1 MQQHA
6 SKTQAPQF
14 FRHCKSTH
22 IRDNIATDL
31 SNFMPVER
39 LNVAPAPAGLTA
51 VNYSTRKPQRVTI
64 TVPYRVYA
72 ALLQE
77 SDYQGRSLSNLAS
90 VWLEQQTLKT
100 GQAL

>member
-1 MQQHA
+1 M
-6 SKTQAPQF
+6 
-14 FRHCKSTH
+14 
-22 IRDNIATDL
+22 
-31 SNFMPVER
+31 
-39 LNVAPAPAGLTA
+39 
-51 VNYSTRKPQRVTI
+51 NYSTRKPQRVTI

-77 SDYQGRSLSNLAS
+77 SDYQGRSLSKLAS

>member
-1 MQQHA
+1 M
-6 SKTQAPQF
+6 
-14 FRHCKSTH
+14 STH
-22 IRDNIATDL
+22 IRDNIATDP
-31 SNFMPVER
+31 SNFMPIEG
-39 LNVAPAPAGLTA
+39 LNVAPGKAELTA

>member
-1 MQQHA
+1 MWG
-6 SKTQAPQF
+6 TIAP
-14 FRHCKSTH
+14 S
-22 IRDNIATDL
+22 L
-31 SNFMPVER
+31 SNSMPVQR
-39 LNVAPAPAGLTA
+39 LDIAPGKTALTA

-100 GQAL
+100 GQAI

>member
-1 MQQHA
+1 MWD
-6 SKTQAPQF
+6 TIAP
-14 FRHCKSTH
+14 S
-22 IRDNIATDL
+22 L
-31 SNFMPVER
+31 SNSMPVQR
-39 LNVAPAPAGLTA
+39 LDIAPNKTALTA

-100 GQAL
+100 GQAI

>member
-1 MQQHA
+1 M
-6 SKTQAPQF
+6 
-14 FRHCKSTH
+14 STH
-22 IRDNIATDL
+22 IRDNIATDP
-31 SNFMPVER
+31 SNFMPIEG
-39 LNVAPAPAGLTA
+39 LNIAPGKAESTA

-77 SDYQGRSLSNLAS
+77 SDYQGGSLSNLAS

>member
-1 MQQHA
+1 M
-6 SKTQAPQF
+6 
-14 FRHCKSTH
+14 
-22 IRDNIATDL
+22 RDTIATDL
-31 SNFMPVER
+31 SNSMPVER
-39 LNVAPAPAGLTA
+39 FNVAPTKAALTGM
-51 VNYSTRKPQRVTI
+51 NYSTQKPQRVTI

-77 SDYQGRSLSNLAS
+77 SDSQGRSLSNLAS

>member
-1 MQQHA
+1 M
-6 SKTQAPQF
+6 
-14 FRHCKSTH
+14 STH
-22 IRDNIATDL
+22 IRDNIATDP
-31 SNFMPVER
+31 SNFMPIEG
-39 LNVAPAPAGLTA
+39 LNIAPGKAELTA

-90 VWLEQQTLKT
+90 IWLEQQTLKT

>member
-1 MQQHA
+1 M
-6 SKTQAPQF
+6 
-14 FRHCKSTH
+14 STH
-22 IRDNIATDL
+22 IRDNIATDP
-31 SNFMPVER
+31 SNFMPIEG
-39 LNVAPAPAGLTA
+39 LNIAPGKAESNA

>member
-1 MQQHA
+1 
-6 SKTQAPQF
+6 
-14 FRHCKSTH
+14 
-22 IRDNIATDL
+22 
-31 SNFMPVER
+31 MPVER
-39 LNVAPAPAGLTA
+39 LNIAPDKTALTS

>member
-1 MQQHA
+1 MWG
-6 SKTQAPQF
+6 T
-14 FRHCKSTH
+14 
-22 IRDNIATDL
+22 IATDL
-31 SNFMPVER
+31 SNFVPVER
-39 LNVAPAPAGLTA
+39 LNVAPIKAVLPA
-51 VNYSTRKPQRVTI
+51 VNYSRRKPQRVTI

-100 GQAL
+100 GRAL

>member
-1 MQQHA
+1 MWE
-6 SKTQAPQF
+6 T
-14 FRHCKSTH
+14 
-22 IRDNIATDL
+22 IATDL
-31 SNFMPVER
+31 RNCMPVER
-39 LNVAPAPAGLTA
+39 LNIDPNKTALTA
-51 VNYSTRKPQRVTI
+51 GNYSIRKPQRVTI

-100 GQAL
+100 GQAI